1 MAHKYLENILP
12 KGKSPYDFECDDEIR
27 NQKWEK
33 EREQYGFDERETW
46 NLDFTFFCWLYE
58 RLKRYKEINC
68 VDLSCKIVKVNDEE
82 KTLEEWI
89 DIMINNAESLILI
102 DMISEEKIDLAEFT
116 IEIFKQT
123 IFYLWW

>member
-1 MAHKYLENILP
+1 MENILP

-27 NQKWEK
+27 NQKWKK
-33 EREQYGFDERETW
+33 EAEEYGFDERETW

-68 VDLSCKIVKVNDEE
+68 VDLTHEIVKANNEE

-89 DIMINNAESLILI
+89 DIMINNAEALILL
-102 DMISEEKIDLAEFT
+102 DMYSEENIKLAEFT

>member
-1 MAHKYLENILP
+1 MAHKYLESLLP

-27 NQKWEK
+27 NQKWRK
-33 EREQYGFDERETW
+33 EVEEYGFDERETW

-58 RLKRYKEINC
+58 RLKKYKE
-68 VDLSCKIVKVNDEE
+68 VSPADLSCKIVKVNDEE
-82 KTLEEWI
+82 KTLEEWL
-89 DIMINNAESLILI
+89 DIMINNAESLILVDI
-102 DMISEEKIDLAEFT
+102 YSEEKIDLAEFT